1 MKNFSI
7 ILFLGC
13 FIFISILPAHISAA
27 QLTYEVKSGDSVW
40 SISNKLD
47 IPQNLLSDQMIDPY
61 SLKVGERVIISR
73 TDDGITISLKEKHE
87 TVTNGSV
94 IEYTVSSGD
103 TLWKIARKYDTE
115 IENIVELNNNIT
127 NSYTIHYG
135 QKLLVPVKKQTPT
148 DSGNNIYN
156 LEYKIPEKQ
165 RFYSPYTFYK
175 ITDNDH
181 IWNIADDFGVS
192 VSTIVNEN
200 NISSVNE
207 IKSGETLIIPL
218 DQSTK
223 FNNIKRQNKL
233 LNNYYKVH
241 SGDSLEEISDYF
253 NIPKRVI
260 KQINN
265 LSSENLYT
273 GQELLMP
280 VIPVLFD
287 KYKIYTVKIQNE
299 PVHEIAYQHGLSIR
313 SILKAN
319 YLTDINAKFNHGKNL
334 VLPLN
339 QNSQAVWIDYEDG
352 KALNSLF

>member
-61 SLKVGERVIISR
+61 SLEVGERIIISR

-181 IWNIADDFGVS
+181 LWNIADDFGV
-192 VSTIVNEN
+192 
-200 NISSVNE
+200 
-207 IKSGETLIIPL
+207 
-218 DQSTK
+218 
-223 FNNIKRQNKL
+223 
-233 LNNYYKVH
+233 
-241 SGDSLEEISDYF
+241 
-253 NIPKRVI
+253 RV
-260 KQINN
+260 
-265 LSSENLYT
+265 
-273 GQELLMP
+273 
-280 VIPVLFD
+280 
-287 KYKIYTVKIQNE
+287 
-299 PVHEIAYQHGLSIR
+299 
-313 SILKAN
+313 
-319 YLTDINAKFNHGKNL
+319 
-334 VLPLN
+334 
-339 QNSQAVWIDYEDG
+339 
-352 KALNSLF
+352 